1 MEVIDWASFPGW
13 LERNNPREPPRQRR
27 NRLLPDGDNIM
38 VLVDRDVIAGKSI
51 EVVLQTQRS
60 VTWWKEIKAL
70 AYDGE
75 LIASVMT
82 QDANHGPNRMLLQL
96 DVEFPPRRLVF
107 SKAKFLGVH
116 TGVYILSYLTEM
128 VGSRITFDWWGD

>member
-13 LERNNPREPPRQRR
+13 VERNNPREPPRRR
-27 NRLLPDGDNIM
+27 GTGLLPDGDNIM
-38 VLVDRDVIAGKSI
+38 VLVDRDVVAGKCV

-60 VTWWKEIKAL
+60 ITWWKQIKAL
-70 AYDGE
+70 AYDGQI
-75 LIASVMT
+75 IASVQT

-107 SKAKFLGVH
+107 SKAKFFGVH

-128 VGSRITFDWWGD
+128 EASRIIFDWWGD

>member
-13 LERNNPREPPRQRR
+13 VEQNNPREPPRRR
-27 NRLLPDGDNIM
+27 GTGLLPDGDNIM
-38 VLVDRDVIAGKSI
+38 VHVDRDVVAGKCV
-51 EVVLQTQRS
+51 EVALQTQRS
-60 VTWWKEIKAL
+60 VTWWKQIKAL

-75 LIASVMT
+75 IIASVQT

-128 VGSRITFDWWGD
+128 EGSRIIFDWWGD